1 MRILFLAEGNA
12 ESWESWS
19 GISKSL
25 VDHLRAA
32 GHTVHVGD
40 VDLRGSDRWTAAA
53 ATVSLG
59 RRRWGTR
66 YHLTGVPFRLR
77 SRQAHRHI
85 AVWQHRIDL
94 ILQVGSTFESRGVHG
109 IPYCLCCDSNVAVAR
124 QGESTGFSDTAAL
137 TPADVAG
144 IVRREAAVYREASA
158 IFPLSERLRRS
169 FINEFGIPAD
179 RVTAIHAGPNLDLG
193 SIEAAVS
200 SRADSTPPT
209 VLFVGRQFH
218 RKGGDLLVESFRRVL
233 RLIPDAR
240 LVIAGQPVGFV
251 GGPGITCIGDLD
263 KDSADGWSRLVAAYT
278 SADVFAL
285 PTRFEPFGIA
295 FIEAMHFGLPCIG
308 PDAWAIPEIIADGE
322 TGFAVPIDEVDALTD
337 RLVRLL
343 TNRNVARAMGEAGRR
358 RARSLFTWPRVVE
371 RMLHVMTPLVR
382 SEERPACSMAS

>member
-1 MRILFLAEGNA
+1 
-12 ESWESWS
+12 
-19 GISKSL
+19 
-25 VDHLRAA
+25 
-32 GHTVHVGD
+32 
-40 VDLRGSDRWTAAA
+40 
-53 ATVSLG
+53 
-59 RRRWGTR
+59 
-66 YHLTGVPFRLR
+66 
-77 SRQAHRHI
+77 
-85 AVWQHRIDL
+85 
-94 ILQVGSTFESRGVHG
+94 
-109 IPYCLCCDSNVAVAR
+109 VAR

-263 KDSADGWSRLVAAYT
+263 KDSTDGWSRLVAAYT

-322 TGFAVPIDEVDALTD
+322 TGFAVPIDEADALTD